1 MNRSIL
7 IVMLDFIVLS
17 LLSMI
22 TGLST
27 LENPYGNDGTVVNTK
42 TAQVIADKLKDEKSL
57 LEEAYLD
64 LKEAQERFGYSQAR
78 SEAMQKIEAQLAA
91 TDIQLEILE
100 KKDIT
105 NVDVKESQSLSNE
118 AATLPS
124 KYRSAM
130 SQIPGA
136 KSSSSASDGNILDA
150 FNFGEPGNLDLNAL
164 QNTTKTA
171 LGFTTEDKESELE
184 IKLNSEEVRRLQNLL
199 SQKETELAAVQ
210 KNLEVTQENVKN
222 LVAERTAL
230 QQENQQQEQQ
240 ITQLNETVFRKDKV
254 IVENT
259 RRIRNAQNVIEQKK
273 REVNVR
279 VEEVKKVQ
287 NTLVRAIK
295 DMSQYRAAAETA
307 KQEAEDV
314 KVELDTVRQN
324 FKDLRQRIEG
334 NVLDY
339 YDQTVQNI
347 RIYMEQERFFAN
359 KRRTQNLFLP
369 VVRVENKPVVIS
381 LFRLLCANDMQEEFE
396 VNDVLNYTCKAYTP
410 DGSDPN
416 GEKINGYLT
425 VPRKDI
431 RVGCLE
437 LDGYTGKTL
446 SFLTFS
452 DIKRRGQKDLYLFK
466 VDSFGRDGGTLE
478 GRCSLSLRK
487 NDAYLYIR
495 NALETSSEAKA
506 EEGDL
511 VMTKEGGFVGI
522 VVSVMKFENGTSE
535 AKCFIFP
542 DNFRMRNSIRINID
556 KSSKDKYIIDFN
568 DKIPSILQQLETLEQ
583 TW

>member
-130 SQIPGA
+130 SQIPGT

-222 LVAERTAL
+222 LIAERAAL

-314 KVELDTVRQN
+314 KVELDTVRQD
-324 FKDLRQRIEG
+324 FKYLRQRIEG

-437 LDGYTGKTL
+437 LDGYIGKTL

-556 KSSKDKYIIDFN
+556 KSSKDKYITDFN